1 MIKKSRIV
9 FILFLSLMLITGCL
23 SNEEKDYKVMHC
35 TRDAK
40 STAGDNVN
48 IKLSYQ
54 IYYKDDYVKKVIAT
68 DEVTSSDSSVIEQ
81 YASSYKK
88 IYASYDGLEHF
99 SNKIDVS
106 THSMT
111 SVTEIDYAH
120 IDTDRL
126 LEIEGKDDNV
136 IDKDGK
142 VPLKDFIAFYEKYG
156 ADCEK

>member
-1 MIKKSRIV
+1 MIKKSMMI
-9 FILFLSLMLITGCL
+9 FIFFLALVLVTGCVN
-23 SNEEKDYKVMHC
+23 NEEKDYKVMHC

-54 IYYKDDYVKKVIAT
+54 IYYKDNYVKKVIAT

-106 THSMT
+106 NHSMT
-111 SVTEIDYAH
+111 SVTVIDYAH
-120 IDTDRL
+120 IDTDKL

-136 IDKDGK
+136 VNKDGK

-156 ADCEK
+156 ADCDQ